1 MTELREITKENL
13 EEVLRLTVWEH
24 QQAFVSSVAHSLAQ
38 AYVYRNTAFP
48 FAVYADGAVVGFI
61 MLGYYAERDQY
72 TLWKLLIDKKHQNKG
87 YGMAALRLGI
97 AYLQKEHGAREIFT
111 GVSPGNQL
119 AKHVYHLRGFRET
132 GLVENNMEEMK
143 YTC

>member
-72 TLWKLLIDKKHQNKG
+72 TLWKLLIDKKTSKQRIWQGCFAAGDCVFAKRAWSSGNF
-87 YGMAALRLGI
+87 YGRFAGKSTGKACIPFEGI
-97 AYLQKEHGAREIFT
+97 Q
-111 GVSPGNQL
+111 GN
-119 AKHVYHLRGFRET
+119 RIG
-132 GLVENNMEEMK
+132 
-143 YTC
+143 